1 MKESFD
7 QQPDRDPAILI
18 QAELLKNHPDWIE
31 MHAKDFRDLI
41 DDNPEIIER
50 YKDNPEEIVSEV
62 EKKFY
67 H

>member
-1 MKESFD
+1 MKESFS
-7 QQPDRDPAILI
+7 QQPDRDPSILI

-31 MHAKDFRDLI
+31 MHAKDFRDFI
-41 DDNPEIIER
+41 DSNPEIIER
-50 YKDNPEEIVSEV
+50 YKDNPEEIISEV